1 MSIPL
6 WAQSLTLILLASL
19 FSGKPTFGNNLNQEV
34 LEFPIDYNVPIY
46 LRDFSSRRD
55 VHFRT
60 TSYGNTKLR
69 VLVNETDSEEK
80 SQIFLQNDDLAGN
93 GGATTVSPVSINADG
108 QFVYEVTLKGKGV
121 YHLIPSK
128 TQKRWEVR
136 CLAQCGRKEVTL
148 GDVVKKLN
156 RSELNYFSDK
166 ISHYLRIKLPQ
177 NEMSR
182 SLIKR
187 LVALIA
193 NQEEGPLSRFPTL
206 PPIFRVSE
214 HRNLITLALKGREGV
229 IETEL
234 PGSWSEVVKY
244 FEVTGR
250 PQPEPISP
258 ETPNI
263 GYGHFI
269 SQSIPLSMVA
279 QNYALSRVMTKL
291 AEQKGYEVK
300 FPNIEGKT
308 TLVKSLEDFI
318 QVLWRTG
325 HHIQLRDERT
335 FANFLSFTYGEKYI
349 RWPVWFK
356 TQVLDSQKEEL
367 FFPSPHS
374 QFVWQITGPTVNA
387 RVNFFLGING
397 VAFFPKFDE
406 ERPQWTGFK
415 SKFQIFDESS
425 KDRDLILKATIIAG
439 KYLRRIRHESEQYA
453 KDYPSDGYGFT
464 GICNDSSAVI
474 ERAIS
479 QTTTFF
485 PLFRAPKL
493 NEESRVR
500 DGLDDIFNELPR
512 DIIPL
517 NEQSLNPESEKLFYR
532 RMIDMV
538 SLPYDP
544 NMIWDE
550 KFFEQLN
557 DLKAMAY

>member
-1 MSIPL
+1 
-6 WAQSLTLILLASL
+6 
-19 FSGKPTFGNNLNQEV
+19 
-34 LEFPIDYNVPIY
+34 
-46 LRDFSSRRD
+46 
-55 VHFRT
+55 
-60 TSYGNTKLR
+60 
-69 VLVNETDSEEK
+69 
-80 SQIFLQNDDLAGN
+80 
-93 GGATTVSPVSINADG
+93 
-108 QFVYEVTLKGKGV
+108 
-121 YHLIPSK
+121 
-128 TQKRWEVR
+128 
-136 CLAQCGRKEVTL
+136 
-148 GDVVKKLN
+148 
-156 RSELNYFSDK
+156 
-166 ISHYLRIKLPQ
+166 
-177 NEMSR
+177 MSR
-182 SLIKR
+182 NLIKR

-244 FEVTGR
+244 FEVTSR

-415 SKFQIFDESS
+415 SKFQIFDESR

-479 QTTTFF
+479 ETTTFF